1 MISFVPVRPLSFPG
15 SCSPPLHRHSSIPTW
30 VRRVWL
36 FLHHHFVNT
45 HGSIEICRR
54 SHDIDTPHPVAREHV
69 LEAEST
75 RPETPSGLIL
85 RCHAMLDRP
94 SSTRVRPKT
103 FQRRTPP
110 VVVWYTGHFHCYLLR
125 TDWTTSKKG
134 FPEIVWSSLHDVSVA
149 VIVLVTSRR
158 QAHSDVAKYA
168 SLWPSGRDMVIIID
182 SCGLLRHVFVPCEVT
197 CPVLSNPE
205 A

>member
-54 SHDIDTPHPVAREHV
+54 SHYIDTPHPVAREHV

-75 RPETPSGLIL
+75 RPDAQWADFEMS
-85 RCHAMLDRP
+85 CHAWPSIFHQGPPENISETHPPCRCMVHWPLSLLSPSNRLDDQQKRLPGDCMVEFTRCECRRDRP
-94 SSTRVRPKT
+94 
-103 FQRRTPP
+103 
-110 VVVWYTGHFHCYLLR
+110 CY
-125 TDWTTSKKG
+125 
-134 FPEIVWSSLHDVSVA
+134 I
-149 VIVLVTSRR
+149 
-158 QAHSDVAKYA
+158 
-168 SLWPSGRDMVIIID
+168 
-182 SCGLLRHVFVPCEVT
+182 
-197 CPVLSNPE
+197 
-205 A
+205 